1 MKSLAKIVFCLLIA
15 GLIPTLGSCTETPAP
30 PAPQITAGQE
40 STESPE
46 ADTGE
51 QATDEITE
59 ANTESVTSPDTS
71 TEEQPEKPQRD
82 VYEDLSFHIPTY
94 HNPDTKS
101 ATVSSEGKRATGQ
114 ISLDF
119 TALNGQYIISSTKV
133 GFNCHDVAT
142 CDTCGYVDT
151 GDGGAYLMS
160 SHGKDQGGIT
170 VTVATPI
177 LASSVT
183 GMTLTFK
190 TTADAP
196 ASSMRILTADQT
208 NNAAFINSC
217 GSMGGATKEWVTVD
231 LGVKDYAEL
240 ADSDGY
246 IRSFQMYFRNKNNTD
261 CYVQSVKFTINPDE
275 FLIVDEVVGN
285 CFFRAGAAE
294 AIANAIA
301 ARFTA
306 ADIQAEI
313 TVEGSAYRKNTS
325 ATDGSLRYTAT
336 VTLADGTTLNKQHT
350 AVIPAI
356 TGAWLDTTDG
366 QYGASHDAR
375 EQWQE
380 TFDPSGLLFLTD
392 SSLSCAEG
400 IKSVEYAV
408 VAEDL
413 AYDDGQIVWL
423 APQLLEMSDNGISH
437 LLANAFLDLGK
448 QLTEG
453 TSYRFLVRG
462 VTQKNNYILH
472 IDIPFVY
479 QPLSIRATDA
489 LKAAQTALEQTN
501 FICSADVEN
510 KADYVREQL
519 SALVT
524 DKSVAMDVEILGE
537 GLGSMRVYV
546 ALRYASGIT
555 EARLPRYELNGKIV
569 TDVYNYVGKAFTEEA
584 LTVKFSNEQTTIT
597 LTAPYDGDRHVILA
611 SDVIYNHAKAP
622 LSVVQNVNYG
632 YLKGEYCTPAPVT
645 LTWEDA
651 NASEGKHYTV
661 LISKQPDMTNAL
673 EITATDT
680 RAEVYNLN
688 IGTTYYWQVRSGGD
702 ASPVQV
708 FVTEDGYPRF
718 IKLDGVSNVRDIG
731 GYVTADGRRIRQNL
745 AYRSAQLDG
754 ITAEAKEIAL
764 QTLSIRTDLDL
775 RGGGSSPLGSS
786 VKHISVA
793 MQWYEHIFEEKMYGV
808 VKQTVS
814 VFADEKNYPI
824 IFHCSM
830 GRDRTGTTTFLLLGL
845 LGVDED
851 TLRHEYYAS
860 FFSQQGAFNEAE
872 FPLLLTN
879 MNRLVN
885 GFDDF
890 GDEDD
895 TLQEKIHAYLLHI
908 GVTEEEI
915 QSIRDIWLE

>member
-1 MKSLAKIVFCLLIA
+1 MKSLVKIAFCLLIV
-15 GLIPTLGSCTETPAP
+15 GLIPILGSCTETQPP
-30 PAPQITAGQE
+30 PASQVTGEQE
-40 STESPE
+40 TSEFTE
-46 ADTGE
+46 ADTEE
-51 QATDEITE
+51 QVTIG
-59 ANTESVTSPDTS
+59 NTETDTEWVTTSEIS
-71 TEEQPEKPQRD
+71 TEEQTEKPPRD
-82 VYEDLSFHIPTY
+82 VYEDLSFNIPSY

-101 ATVSSEGKRATGQ
+101 ATVSSAGKRASGQ

-133 GFNCHDVAT
+133 GFSCHDVAT
-142 CDTCGYVDT
+142 CDTCGYVNT
-151 GDGGAYLMS
+151 EDGGAYLMS
-160 SHGKDQGGIT
+160 SHGKDQGGVT

-190 TTADAP
+190 TTAEAP

-217 GSMGGATKEWVTVD
+217 GSMGGATEEWVTVD

-246 IRSFQMYFRNKNNTD
+246 IRSFQMYFRDKNKTD
-261 CYVQSVKFTINPDE
+261 CYVQSVNFTISPDE

-285 CFFRAGAAE
+285 CFFRTGAAE

-313 TVEGSAYRKNTS
+313 TVEGSAYRKNSS
-325 ATDGSLRYTAT
+325 ASAGSLKYKAT
-336 VTLADGTTLNKQHT
+336 VTLADGSVVTRQHT

-356 TGAWLDTTDG
+356 TGAWLDTTDS

-375 EQWQE
+375 GQWQE

-408 VAEDL
+408 IAGDL
-413 AYDDGQIVWL
+413 AFDDGQIVWR
-423 APQLLEMSDNGISH
+423 APQLLEMNDNGISH
-437 LLANAFLDLGK
+437 LLANAFLDLGN

-453 TSYRFLVRG
+453 ASYRFLVRG

-479 QPLSIRATDA
+479 QPLSARATDA
-489 LKAAQTALEQTN
+489 LKTAQTALEQAN
-501 FICSADVEN
+501 LICSADMEN
-510 KADYVREQL
+510 KADYMRKQL
-519 SALVT
+519 AALVSDEAVT
-524 DKSVAMDVEILGE
+524 MDVEILGE

-546 ALRYASGIT
+546 ALRYTSDIT
-555 EARLPRYELNGKIV
+555 EARLPRYELNGKVI

-584 LTVKFSNEQTTIT
+584 LTVKFSSEQTAIT

-611 SDVIYNHAKAP
+611 ADVIYNHAKAP

-632 YLKGEYCTPAPVT
+632 YLKGEHCTPSPVT
-645 LTWEDA
+645 LIWEDV
-651 NASEGKHYTV
+651 NASEGKSYTV
-661 LISKQPDMTNAL
+661 LISKHLDMTDAM
-673 EITATDT
+673 EITVNDT
-680 RAEVYNLN
+680 RTDVYNLN
-688 IGTTYYWQVRSGGD
+688 IGTTYYWKVRSGDD
-702 ASPVQV
+702 ASPIQM

-731 GYVTADGRRIRQNL
+731 GYVTADGRRVRQNL

-764 QTLSIRTDLDL
+764 QQLNIRTDLDL

-814 VFADEKNYPI
+814 AFADEKNYPI

-830 GRDRTGTTTFLLLGL
+830 GRDRTGTTTFLILGL

-860 FFSQQGAFNEAE
+860 FFSQQGAFNETE
-872 FPLLLTN
+872 FPLLITN
-879 MNRLVN
+879 MNRLVS
-885 GFDDF
+885 GFDAF
-890 GDEDD
+890 GDTDD

-908 GVTEEEI
+908 GITEEEI
-915 QSIRDIWLE
+915 QSIRNIWLE